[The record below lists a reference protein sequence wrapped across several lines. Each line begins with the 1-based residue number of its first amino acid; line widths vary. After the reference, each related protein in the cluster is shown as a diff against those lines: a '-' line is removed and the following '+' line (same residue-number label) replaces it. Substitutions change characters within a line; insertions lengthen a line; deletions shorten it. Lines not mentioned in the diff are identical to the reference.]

1 MRNGGRGG
9 FEPGLIGGVI
19 LLVIGVLFLLQNTG
33 ALRFDWGVA
42 WPILVIAVGL
52 VVLAGALGGS
62 RQHGTGVA
70 SVAIPSD
77 GASRLWLSL
86 RLGAGRYRLA
96 GGARQLVEVEATDP
110 MIESRVERLGDL
122 RRVRLS
128 PSTSWWGWNW
138 RTGMEWRI
146 AVAGDTPTV
155 LDLQGGAGDFAFDLS
170 GIDVTSATVSIGAAE
185 LRLVL
190 PRPRGEVPIR
200 VEGGAASLSFQVP
213 PGVEARVTSKGLVS
227 TSGRQETPGYASAR
241 DRVTVTVTGGAAS
254 VRII

>member
-1 MRNGGRGG
+1 M
-9 FEPGLIGGVI
+9 
-19 LLVIGVLFLLQNTG
+19 
-33 ALRFDWGVA
+33 
-42 WPILVIAVGL
+42 
-52 VVLAGALGGS
+52 
-62 RQHGTGVA
+62 
-70 SVAIPSD
+70 
-77 GASRLWLSL
+77 
-86 RLGAGRYRLA
+86 
-96 GGARQLVEVEATDP
+96 
-110 MIESRVERLGDL
+110 
-122 RRVRLS
+122 
-128 PSTSWWGWNW
+128 
-138 RTGMEWRI
+138 
-146 AVAGDTPTV
+146 

>member
-1 MRNGGRGG
+1 MSNGRRGG
-9 FEPGLIGGVI
+9 SEPALVGGMI

-42 WPILVIAVGL
+42 WPILLIAVGL
-52 VVLAGALGGS
+52 VVLAGAIGGG
-62 RQHGTGVA
+62 RQRGSGVT

-77 GASRLWLSL
+77 GASRLELSL

-96 GGARQLVEVEATDP
+96 GGASQLVEVVATEPTID
-110 MIESRVERLGDL
+110 SRVDRLGDVQ
-122 RRVRLS
+122 RVRLS

-138 RTGMEWRI
+138 RTGIEWRI
-146 AVAGDTPTV
+146 AVASGTPTV

-170 GIDVTSATVSIGAAE
+170 DIDVASATVSIGAAE

-190 PRPRGEVPIR
+190 PKPRGEVPIR

-213 PGVEARVTSKGLVS
+213 PGVEARVLSKGLVS

-241 DRVTVTVTGGAAS
+241 DRVTVAVTGGAAS